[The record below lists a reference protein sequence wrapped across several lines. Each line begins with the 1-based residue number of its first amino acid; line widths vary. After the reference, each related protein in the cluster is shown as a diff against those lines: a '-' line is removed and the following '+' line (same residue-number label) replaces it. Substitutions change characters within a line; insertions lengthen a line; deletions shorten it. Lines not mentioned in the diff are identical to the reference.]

1 MMIPVS
7 EARKLIDENGKGGR
21 GEVLRLIDALDRAL
35 SDDVVSPIDTPPFHQ
50 AAVDG
55 YALSFSDWDRKSGL
69 GVAGEVQAGNTF
81 TAEIKSRQ
89 AIRIFTG
96 APVPK
101 GLDTVVMQEKVEVQ
115 GDQIVMKDPALVA
128 GANVRLQGSQ
138 TKAGDVVLKKGH
150 RLTPASISFLAS
162 LGITEVPVFAH
173 PHIRIIVTGK
183 ELVAPGGII
192 KEGQIF
198 ESNSFALKTALKAM
212 GISPVSAEIVGDD
225 EALIM
230 ETITRSLDSDIVI
243 LTGGASVGLY
253 DLVPSSLAKCGVK
266 EIFHKVKQKP
276 GKPFYFGTYGDVL
289 VFALPGN
296 PAAVLSCFYEYIT
309 PAIGKFTGR
318 QYHKR
323 LKMILAH
330 DFQRKPGLTQFMKGK
345 TKGNTVFILDHQ
357 ESYLMNSFAHADA
370 LVELEEDREVIMKG
384 DLVNVLMILF

>member
-1 MMIPVS
+1 MISVS
-7 EARKLIDENGKGGR
+7 EARKLIDENCKGGR
-21 GEVLRLIDALDRAL
+21 SEVMRLIDALDRAL
-35 SDDVVSPIDTPPFHQ
+35 SDDVVSPMDTPPFHQ
-50 AAVDG
+50 SAVDG
-55 YALSFSDWDRKSGL
+55 YAFSFKDWDGKSKL
-69 GVAGEVQAGNTF
+69 EVAGEVQAGNVF
-81 TAEIKSRQ
+81 TAEIKPRQ

-96 APVPK
+96 APVPA
-101 GLDTVVMQEKVEVQ
+101 GLDTVVMQEKIEVQ
-115 GDQIVMKDPALVA
+115 GDQMTIKDPLLVA

-138 TKAGDVVLKKGH
+138 TKIGDVVLKKSH

-192 KEGQIF
+192 NEGQIF

-212 GISPVSAEIVGDD
+212 GISPVSAEIVEDD
-225 EALIM
+225 EVLIM
-230 ETITRSLDSDIVI
+230 EAITRALDSDIVI

-276 GKPFYFGTYGDVL
+276 GKPFFFGTYGDVL

-309 PAIGKFTGR
+309 PAIGKFTSR

-345 TKGNTVFILDHQ
+345 TKANTVFILDHQ

-370 LVELEEDREVIMKG
+370 LVELEEDREVILKG

>member
-1 MMIPVS
+1 MISVS
-7 EARKLIDENGKGGR
+7 EARKLIDENCKGGR
-21 GEVLRLIDALDRAL
+21 SEVMRLIDALDRAL
-35 SDDVVSPIDTPPFHQ
+35 SDDVVSPMDTPPFHQ
-50 AAVDG
+50 SAVDG
-55 YALSFSDWDRKSGL
+55 YAFSFKDWDGKSKL
-69 GVAGEVQAGNTF
+69 EVAGEVQAGNVF
-81 TAEIKSRQ
+81 TAEIKPRQ

-96 APVPK
+96 APVPA
-101 GLDTVVMQEKVEVQ
+101 GLDTVVMQEKIEVQ
-115 GDQIVMKDPALVA
+115 GDQMTIKDPLLVA

-138 TKAGDVVLKKGH
+138 TKIGDVVLKKSH

-192 KEGQIF
+192 NEGQIF

-212 GISPVSAEIVGDD
+212 GISPVSVEIVEDD

-230 ETITRSLDSDIVI
+230 EAITRALDSDIVI

-345 TKGNTVFILDHQ
+345 TKANTVFILDHQ

-370 LVELEEDREVIMKG
+370 LVELEEDREVILKG

>member
-1 MMIPVS
+1 MISVS
-7 EARKLIDENGKGGR
+7 EARKLIDENCKGGR
-21 GEVLRLIDALDRAL
+21 SEVMRLIDALDRAL
-35 SDDVVSPIDTPPFHQ
+35 SDDVVSPMDTPPFHQ
-50 AAVDG
+50 SAVDG
-55 YALSFSDWDRKSGL
+55 YAFSFKDWDKKSAL
-69 GVAGEVQAGNTF
+69 EVAGEVQAGNVF
-81 TAEIKSRQ
+81 TAEIKPRQ

-96 APVPK
+96 APVPA
-101 GLDTVVMQEKVEVQ
+101 GLDTVVMQEKIEVQ
-115 GDQIVMKDPALVA
+115 GDQMTIKDPLLVA

-138 TKAGDVVLKKGH
+138 TKIGDVVLKKSH

-192 KEGQIF
+192 HEGQIF

-212 GISPVSAEIVGDD
+212 GISPVSAEIVEDD

-230 ETITRSLDSDIVI
+230 EAITRALDSDIVI

-345 TKGNTVFILDHQ
+345 TKANTVFILDHQ

-370 LVELEEDREVIMKG
+370 LVELEEDREVILKG

>member
-1 MMIPVS
+1 MISVS
-7 EARKLIDENGKGGR
+7 EARKLIDENSKGGR
-21 GEVLRLIDALDRAL
+21 SEVLRLIDALDRAL

-50 AAVDG
+50 SAVDG
-55 YALSFSDWDRKSGL
+55 YAFSFTDWDRKSGL
-69 GVAGEVQAGNTF
+69 EVAGEVQAGNVYTS
-81 TAEIKSRQ
+81 EIKRLQ

-96 APVPK
+96 APVPA

-115 GDQIVMKDPALVA
+115 GDQIVIKDPLLVA

-138 TKAGDVVLKKGH
+138 TKVGDVVLKKSH

-192 KEGQIF
+192 NEGQIF

-212 GISPVSAEIVGDD
+212 GISAVSAEIVEDD

-230 ETITRSLDSDIVI
+230 EAITRALDSDIVI

-318 QYHKR
+318 QYQKR

-345 TKGNTVFILDHQ
+345 TKANTVFILDHQ

-370 LVELEEDREVIMKG
+370 LVELEEDREIIMKG

>member
-1 MMIPVS
+1 MIPVS
-7 EARKLIDENGKGGR
+7 EARKLIDENCKGGR

-35 SDDVVSPIDTPPFHQ
+35 VDEVVSPIDTPPFHQ
-50 AAVDG
+50 SAVDG
-55 YALSFSDWDRKSGL
+55 YAISFKDWDRKSGL
-69 GVAGEVQAGNTF
+69 EVVGEVQAGNVY
-81 TAEIKSRQ
+81 TAEIKPRQ

-96 APVPK
+96 APIPV
-101 GLDTVVMQEKVEVQ
+101 GLDTVVMQEKLEVQ
-115 GDQIVMKDPALVA
+115 GDQIMIKDPLLVA

-138 TKAGDVVLKKGH
+138 TKTGDVVLKKTH

-183 ELVAPGGII
+183 ELVTPGGII
-192 KEGQIF
+192 NEGQIF

-212 GISPVSAEIVGDD
+212 GISPVSAEIVEDD
-225 EALIM
+225 ETLIM
-230 ETITRSLDSDIVI
+230 EAITRALDSDIVI

-330 DFQRKPGLTQFMKGK
+330 DFKRKPGLTQFMKGK

-370 LVELEEDREVIMKG
+370 LVELEEDREVILKG

>member
-1 MMIPVS
+1 MISVS
-7 EARKLIDENGKGGR
+7 EARKLIDENCKGGR
-21 GEVLRLIDALDRAL
+21 SEVMRLIDALDRAL
-35 SDDVVSPIDTPPFHQ
+35 SDDVVSPMDTPPFHQ
-50 AAVDG
+50 SAVDG
-55 YALSFSDWDRKSGL
+55 YAFSFNDWDGKSKL
-69 GVAGEVQAGNTF
+69 EVAGEVQAGNVF
-81 TAEIKSRQ
+81 TAEIKPRQ

-96 APVPK
+96 APVPA
-101 GLDTVVMQEKVEVQ
+101 GLDTVVMQEKIEVQ
-115 GDQIVMKDPALVA
+115 GDQMTIKDPLLVA

-138 TKAGDVVLKKGH
+138 TKIGDVVLKKSH

-192 KEGQIF
+192 HEGQIF

-212 GISPVSAEIVGDD
+212 GISPVSVEIVEDD

-230 ETITRSLDSDIVI
+230 EAITRALDSDIVI

-345 TKGNTVFILDHQ
+345 TKANTVFILDHQ

-370 LVELEEDREVIMKG
+370 LVELEEDREVILKG

>member
-1 MMIPVS
+1 MISVS
-7 EARKLIDENGKGGR
+7 EARKLIDENCKGGR
-21 GEVLRLIDALDRAL
+21 SEVLRLIDALDRAL
-35 SDDVVSPIDTPPFHQ
+35 SDDVVSPMDTPPFHQ
-50 AAVDG
+50 SAVDG
-55 YALSFSDWDRKSGL
+55 YAFSFKDWDGKSKL
-69 GVAGEVQAGNTF
+69 EVAGEVQAGNVF
-81 TAEIKSRQ
+81 TAEIKPRQ

-96 APVPK
+96 APVPA
-101 GLDTVVMQEKVEVQ
+101 GLDTVVMQEKIEVQ
-115 GDQIVMKDPALVA
+115 GDQMTIKDPLLVA

-138 TKAGDVVLKKGH
+138 TKIGDVVLKKSH

-192 KEGQIF
+192 HEGQIF

-212 GISPVSAEIVGDD
+212 GISPVSAEIVEDD
-225 EALIM
+225 EVLIM
-230 ETITRSLDSDIVI
+230 EAITRALDSDIVI

-345 TKGNTVFILDHQ
+345 TKANTVFILDHQ

-370 LVELEEDREVIMKG
+370 LVELEEDREVILKG

>member
-1 MMIPVS
+1 MISVS
-7 EARKLIDENGKGGR
+7 EARRLIDENSKGGR

-35 SDDVVSPIDTPPFHQ
+35 AEDVVSPINTPPFNQ
-50 AAVDG
+50 SAVDG
-55 YALSFSDWDRKSGL
+55 YAFAFKDWDRKSGL
-69 GVAGEVQAGNTF
+69 EVAGEVQAGNVF
-81 TAEIKSRQ
+81 AAEIKSQQ

-96 APVPK
+96 APVPA

-115 GDQIVMKDPALVA
+115 GDQVIIKDPLLVA

-138 TKAGDVVLKKGH
+138 TKTGDVVLKKSH

-162 LGITEVPVFAH
+162 LGITDVPVFAH

-183 ELVAPGGII
+183 ELVPPGGVIHD
-192 KEGQIF
+192 GQIF

-212 GISPVSAEIVGDD
+212 GISPVSAEIVEDD
-225 EALIM
+225 EVLIM
-230 ETITRSLDSDIVI
+230 DAITRALDSDIVI

-276 GKPFYFGTYGDVL
+276 GKPFYFGTFGDVL

-345 TKGNTVFILDHQ
+345 TKANTVFILDHQ

-370 LVELEEDREVIMKG
+370 LVELEEDREVILKG

>member
-1 MMIPVS
+1 MISVS
-7 EARKLIDENGKGGR
+7 EARKLIDENCKGGR
-21 GEVLRLIDALDRAL
+21 SEVLRLIDALDRAL
-35 SDDVVSPIDTPPFHQ
+35 SDDVVSPMDTPPFHQ
-50 AAVDG
+50 SAVDG
-55 YALSFSDWDRKSGL
+55 YAYSFKDWDGKSKL
-69 GVAGEVQAGNTF
+69 EVAGEVQAGNVF
-81 TAEIKSRQ
+81 TAEIKPRQ

-96 APVPK
+96 APVPA
-101 GLDTVVMQEKVEVQ
+101 GLDTVVMQEKIEVQ
-115 GDQIVMKDPALVA
+115 GVQMIIKDPLLVA

-138 TKAGDVVLKKGH
+138 TKIGDVVLKKSH

-192 KEGQIF
+192 NEGQIF

-212 GISPVSAEIVGDD
+212 GISPVSVEIVEDD

-230 ETITRSLDSDIVI
+230 EAITRALDSDIVI

-345 TKGNTVFILDHQ
+345 TKANTVFILDHQ

-370 LVELEEDREVIMKG
+370 LVELEEDREVILKG

>member
-1 MMIPVS
+1 MISVS
-7 EARKLIDENGKGGR
+7 EARKLIDENCKGGR
-21 GEVLRLIDALDRAL
+21 SEVLRLIDALDRAL
-35 SDDVVSPIDTPPFHQ
+35 SDDVVSPMDTPPFHQ
-50 AAVDG
+50 SAVDG
-55 YALSFSDWDRKSGL
+55 FAFSFKDWDGKSKL
-69 GVAGEVQAGNTF
+69 EVAGEVQAGNVF
-81 TAEIKSRQ
+81 TAEIKPRQ

-96 APVPK
+96 APVPA
-101 GLDTVVMQEKVEVQ
+101 GLDTVVMQEKIEVQ
-115 GDQIVMKDPALVA
+115 GDQMTIKDPLLVA

-138 TKAGDVVLKKGH
+138 TKIGDVVLKKSH

-192 KEGQIF
+192 HEGQIF

-212 GISPVSAEIVGDD
+212 GISPVSVEIVEDD

-230 ETITRSLDSDIVI
+230 EAITRALDSDIVI

-345 TKGNTVFILDHQ
+345 TKANTVFILDHQ

-370 LVELEEDREVIMKG
+370 LVELEEDREVILKG

>member
-1 MMIPVS
+1 MISVS
-7 EARKLIDENGKGGR
+7 EARKLIDENSKGGR
-21 GEVLRLIDALDRAL
+21 SEVLRLIDALDRAL

-50 AAVDG
+50 SAVDG
-55 YALSFSDWDRKSGL
+55 YAFSFTDWDRKSGL
-69 GVAGEVQAGNTF
+69 EVAGEVQAGNVYNS
-81 TAEIKSRQ
+81 EIKRQQ

-96 APVPK
+96 APVPA
-101 GLDTVVMQEKVEVQ
+101 GLETVVMQEKVEVQ
-115 GDQIVMKDPALVA
+115 GDQIVIKDPLLVA

-138 TKAGDVVLKKGH
+138 TKVGDAVLKKSH

-192 KEGQIF
+192 NEGQIF

-212 GISPVSAEIVGDD
+212 GISAVSAEIVEDD

-230 ETITRSLDSDIVI
+230 EAITRALDSDIVI

-318 QYHKR
+318 QYQKR

-345 TKGNTVFILDHQ
+345 TKANTVFILDHQ

-370 LVELEEDREVIMKG
+370 LVELEEDREIIMKG

>member
-7 EARKLIDENGKGGR
+7 EARKLIDENSKGGR

-50 AAVDG
+50 SAVDG
-55 YALSFSDWDRKSGL
+55 YAFSFTDWDRKSGL
-69 GVAGEVQAGNTF
+69 EVAGEVQAGNVYTS
-81 TAEIKSRQ
+81 EIKRQQ

-96 APVPK
+96 APVPA

-115 GDQIVMKDPALVA
+115 GSQIVLIDNSLVA

-138 TKAGDVVLKKGH
+138 TKAGDVVLKKSH

-183 ELVAPGGII
+183 ELVATGGMIND
-192 KEGQIF
+192 GQIF

-212 GISPVSAEIVGDD
+212 GISPVSAEIVEDD
-225 EALIM
+225 ETLIM
-230 ETITRSLDSDIVI
+230 EAISRALDSDIVI

-318 QYHKR
+318 QYQKR

-370 LVELEEDREVIMKG
+370 LVELEEDREIIMKG

>member
-1 MMIPVS
+1 MISVS
-7 EARKLIDENGKGGR
+7 EARKLIDENCKGGR
-21 GEVLRLIDALDRAL
+21 SEVLRLIDALDRAL

-50 AAVDG
+50 SAVDG
-55 YALSFSDWDRKSGL
+55 YAFSFKDWDGKSKL
-69 GVAGEVQAGNTF
+69 EVAGEVQAGNVF
-81 TAEIKSRQ
+81 TAEIKSQQ

-96 APVPK
+96 APVPA

-115 GDQIVMKDPALVA
+115 GDQMTIKDTLLVA

-138 TKAGDVVLKKGH
+138 TKIGDVVLKKSH

-192 KEGQIF
+192 NEGQIF

-212 GISPVSAEIVGDD
+212 GISPVSAEIVEDD

-230 ETITRSLDSDIVI
+230 EAITRALDSDIVI

-345 TKGNTVFILDHQ
+345 TKANTVFILDHQ

-370 LVELEEDREVIMKG
+370 LVELEEDREVILKG

>member
-1 MMIPVS
+1 MISVP
-7 EARKLIDENGKGGR
+7 EARKRIDESSKGGR
-21 GEVLRLIDALDRAL
+21 AEVLRLIDALDRSL
-35 SDDVVSPIDTPPFHQ
+35 SEEVISPIDTPPFHQ

-55 YALSFSDWDRKSGL
+55 YAFSFKEWNKKSGL
-69 GVAGEVQAGNTF
+69 IVAGEVQAGNVYS
-81 TAEIKSRQ
+81 ADLQPGQ

-96 APVPK
+96 APVPAT
-101 GLDTVVMQEKVEVQ
+101 LDTVVMQEKVVVQ
-115 GDQIVMKDPALVA
+115 EDQIIIEDKLLVQ

-138 TKAGDVVLKKGH
+138 TKTGDVVLKRGH

-162 LGITEVPVFAH
+162 LGITEVTVFAH

-183 ELVAPGGII
+183 ELVSPGGTISI
-192 KEGQIF
+192 GQIF

-212 GISPVSAEIVGDD
+212 GISPVSVEIVEDD
-225 EALIM
+225 ETLIREAISRAL
-230 ETITRSLDSDIVI
+230 DADIVI

-276 GKPFYFGTYGDVL
+276 GKPFYFGTYEDVL

-370 LVELEEDREVIMKG
+370 LVELEEDREVLLKG

>member
-1 MMIPVS
+1 MIPVS
-7 EARKLIDENGKGGR
+7 EARRLIDENGKGGR

-35 SDDVVSPIDTPPFHQ
+35 CDDVVSPMDTPPFHQ
-50 AAVDG
+50 SAVDG
-55 YALSFSDWDRKSGL
+55 YAFSFKDWDKKSGCE
-69 GVAGEVQAGNTF
+69 VAGEVQAGNVYSMD
-81 TAEIKSRQ
+81 ISPGQ

-96 APVPK
+96 APVPA

-115 GDQIVMKDPALVA
+115 GNQIVIKDPLLVA
-128 GANVRLQGSQ
+128 GANVRLKGSQ
-138 TKAGDVVLKKGH
+138 TKTGDVVLKKGH

-183 ELVAPGGII
+183 ELVAPGGPIN
-192 KEGQIF
+192 EGQIF

-212 GISPVSAEIVGDD
+212 GISPVSAEIVEDD
-225 EALIM
+225 EVLIM
-230 ETITRSLDSDIVI
+230 EAITRALDSDLVI

-266 EIFHKVKQKP
+266 QIFHKVKQKP
-276 GKPFYFGTYGDVL
+276 GKPFYFGTFGDVL

-345 TKGNTVFILDHQ
+345 TKANTVFILDHQ

-370 LVELEEDREVIMKG
+370 LVELEEDREVILKG

>member
-1 MMIPVS
+1 MISVS
-7 EARKLIDENGKGGR
+7 EARKLIDENCKGGR
-21 GEVLRLIDALDRAL
+21 SEVMRLIDALDRAL
-35 SDDVVSPIDTPPFHQ
+35 SDDVVSPMDTPPFHQ
-50 AAVDG
+50 SAVDG
-55 YALSFSDWDRKSGL
+55 YAFSFNDWDGKSKL
-69 GVAGEVQAGNTF
+69 EVAGEVQAGNVF
-81 TAEIKSRQ
+81 TAEIKPRQ

-96 APVPK
+96 APVPA
-101 GLDTVVMQEKVEVQ
+101 GLDTVVMQEKIEVQ
-115 GDQIVMKDPALVA
+115 GDQMTIKDPLLVA

-138 TKAGDVVLKKGH
+138 TKIGDVVLKKSH

-183 ELVAPGGII
+183 ELVAPGGTIN
-192 KEGQIF
+192 EGQIF

-212 GISPVSAEIVGDD
+212 GISPVSAEIVEDD

-230 ETITRSLDSDIVI
+230 EAITRALDSDIVI

-345 TKGNTVFILDHQ
+345 TKANTVFILDHQ

-370 LVELEEDREVIMKG
+370 LVELEEDREVILKG

>member
-1 MMIPVS
+1 MISVS
-7 EARKLIDENGKGGR
+7 EARKLIDENCKGGR
-21 GEVLRLIDALDRAL
+21 SEVMRLIDALDRAL
-35 SDDVVSPIDTPPFHQ
+35 SDDVVSPMDTPPFHQ
-50 AAVDG
+50 SAVDG
-55 YALSFSDWDRKSGL
+55 YAFSFNDWDGKSKL
-69 GVAGEVQAGNTF
+69 EVAGEVQAGNVF
-81 TAEIKSRQ
+81 TAEIKPRQ

-96 APVPK
+96 APVPA
-101 GLDTVVMQEKVEVQ
+101 GLDTVVMQEKIEVQ
-115 GDQIVMKDPALVA
+115 GDQMTIKDPLLVE

-138 TKAGDVVLKKGH
+138 TKIGDVVLKKSH

-183 ELVAPGGII
+183 ELVAPGGTIN
-192 KEGQIF
+192 EGQIF

-212 GISPVSAEIVGDD
+212 GISPVSAEIVEDD
-225 EALIM
+225 EVLIM
-230 ETITRSLDSDIVI
+230 EAITRALDSDIVI

-345 TKGNTVFILDHQ
+345 TKANTVFILDHQ

-370 LVELEEDREVIMKG
+370 LVELEEDREVILKG

>member
-1 MMIPVS
+1 MISVS
-7 EARKLIDENGKGGR
+7 EARKLIDENCKGGR
-21 GEVLRLIDALDRAL
+21 SEVMRLIDALDRAL
-35 SDDVVSPIDTPPFHQ
+35 SDDVVSPMDTPPFHQ
-50 AAVDG
+50 SAVDG
-55 YALSFSDWDRKSGL
+55 YAFSFNDWDGKSKL
-69 GVAGEVQAGNTF
+69 EVAGEVQAGNVF
-81 TAEIKSRQ
+81 TAEIKPRQ

-96 APVPK
+96 APVPA
-101 GLDTVVMQEKVEVQ
+101 GLDTVVMQEKIEVQ
-115 GDQIVMKDPALVA
+115 GDQMTIKDPLLVA

-138 TKAGDVVLKKGH
+138 TKIGDVVLKKSH

-192 KEGQIF
+192 HEGQIF

-212 GISPVSAEIVGDD
+212 GISPVSAEIVEDD

-230 ETITRSLDSDIVI
+230 EAITRALDSDIVI

-345 TKGNTVFILDHQ
+345 TKANTVFILDHQ

-370 LVELEEDREVIMKG
+370 LVELEEDREVILKG

>member
-1 MMIPVS
+1 MISVS
-7 EARKLIDENGKGGR
+7 EARKLIDENCKGGR
-21 GEVLRLIDALDRAL
+21 SEVLRLIDALDRAL

-50 AAVDG
+50 SAVDG
-55 YALSFSDWDRKSGL
+55 YAFSFKDWDGKSKL
-69 GVAGEVQAGNTF
+69 EVAGEVQAGNVF
-81 TAEIKSRQ
+81 TAEIKSQQ

-96 APVPK
+96 APVPA

-115 GDQIVMKDPALVA
+115 GDQMTIKDTLLVA

-138 TKAGDVVLKKGH
+138 TKIGDVVLKKSH

-192 KEGQIF
+192 HEGQIF

-212 GISPVSAEIVGDD
+212 GISPVSVEIVEDD

-230 ETITRSLDSDIVI
+230 EAITRALDSDIVI

-345 TKGNTVFILDHQ
+345 TKANTVFILDHQ

-370 LVELEEDREVIMKG
+370 LVELEEDREVILKG

>member
-1 MMIPVS
+1 MISVS
-7 EARKLIDENGKGGR
+7 EARKLIDENCKGGR
-21 GEVLRLIDALDRAL
+21 SEVLRLIDALDRAL
-35 SDDVVSPIDTPPFHQ
+35 ADDVVSPMDTPPFHQ
-50 AAVDG
+50 SAVDG
-55 YALSFSDWDRKSGL
+55 YAFSFKDWDKKSAL
-69 GVAGEVQAGNTF
+69 EVAGEVQAGNVF

-96 APVPK
+96 APVPA
-101 GLDTVVMQEKVEVQ
+101 GLDTVVMQEKIEVQ
-115 GDQIVMKDPALVA
+115 GDQMTIKDPLLVA

-138 TKAGDVVLKKGH
+138 TKIGDVVLKKSH

-192 KEGQIF
+192 HEGQIF

-212 GISPVSAEIVGDD
+212 GISPVSVEIVEDD

-230 ETITRSLDSDIVI
+230 EAITRALDSDIVI

-276 GKPFYFGTYGDVL
+276 GKPFYFGTYGDIL

-345 TKGNTVFILDHQ
+345 TKANTVFILDHQ

-370 LVELEEDREVIMKG
+370 LVELEEDREVILKG

>member
-1 MMIPVS
+1 MISVS
-7 EARKLIDENGKGGR
+7 EARKLIDDNCKGGQ

-35 SDDVVSPIDTPPFHQ
+35 SHDVASPIDTPPFHQ
-50 AAVDG
+50 SAVDG
-55 YALSFSDWDRKSGL
+55 YAFSFKDWDRKSGL
-69 GVAGEVQAGNTF
+69 EVAGEVQAGNVYA
-81 TAEIKSRQ
+81 AEIKPRQ
-89 AIRIFTG
+89 VIRIFTG
-96 APVPK
+96 APVPS

-115 GDQIVMKDPALVA
+115 GDQMFIKDPVLVA

-138 TKAGDVVLKKGH
+138 TKTGDVVLKKSH

-183 ELVAPGGII
+183 ELVAPGGMISD
-192 KEGQIF
+192 GQIF

-212 GISPVSAEIVGDD
+212 GISPVSAEIVEDD
-225 EALIM
+225 ETLIM
-230 ETITRSLDSDIVI
+230 EAITRALDSDIVI

-276 GKPFYFGTYGDVL
+276 GKPFYFGTYRDVL

-345 TKGNTVFILDHQ
+345 TKANTVFILDHQ

-370 LVELEEDREVIMKG
+370 LVELEEDREVILKG

>member
-1 MMIPVS
+1 MISVS
-7 EARKLIDENGKGGR
+7 EARKLIEENGKGGR
-21 GEVLRLIDALDRAL
+21 SEVLRLIDALDRAL
-35 SDDVVSPIDTPPFHQ
+35 ADDVVSPIDTPPFHQ
-50 AAVDG
+50 SAVDG
-55 YALSFSDWDRKSGL
+55 YAFLFKDWDRKSGL
-69 GVAGEVQAGNTF
+69 EVAGEVQAGNVYN
-81 TAEIKSRQ
+81 AELKFRQ

-96 APVPK
+96 APVPP

-115 GDQIVMKDPALVA
+115 GDQIMIKDSLLVE
-128 GANVRLQGSQ
+128 GANVRKKGSQ
-138 TKAGDVVLKKGH
+138 TKTGDVVLKKSH

-183 ELVAPGGII
+183 ELVAPGGTIN
-192 KEGQIF
+192 EGQIF

-212 GISPVSAEIVGDD
+212 GISPVSAEIVEDD

-230 ETITRSLDSDIVI
+230 DAITRALDSDIVI

-253 DLVPSSLAKCGVK
+253 DLVPSSLAKCGVRQV
-266 EIFHKVKQKP
+266 FHKVKQKP

-345 TKGNTVFILDHQ
+345 TKANTVFILDHQ

-370 LVELEEDREVIMKG
+370 LVELEEDREVILKG